1 MKRVFIKDVWLN
13 ECNHLA
19 GFIENI
25 RDKKFLCFIVLRDVS
40 GKIQL
45 TINKNDHPELVDVV
59 SKLTVDS
66 VVHVEG
72 RVIENENVKL
82 HGIEM
87 LVDKLQIDTIAAP
100 SPIVA
105 PKGEETELDLK
116 LDYRWIDLRTDKNL
130 LMFKVQTEF
139 VRLCREFLC
148 NKNFIEIHSPKL
160 LGTASES
167 GSEVFHVDYFDK
179 NAFLAQS
186 PQFYKQMAMAAG
198 FEGVFETGPVFRAEK
213 SHSRKH
219 ATEFSGLDIEFSYI
233 DSCDDVMK
241 FEQDMLVYAIA
252 GVKEKF
258 GDDIKNIFD
267 IDLVVPQ
274 VPFPVVSLKDL
285 YRDLEEM
292 YGYKVDDS
300 EKGDLTT
307 EGEKLCAKYSSEKF
321 GNEFLFVTGFSKEKR
336 AFYHMRNDDGT
347 TKSYD
352 LIWKGCEIT
361 TGAQREHRLEILKQQ
376 AEEKGLADDV
386 KFYLEFFKYGC
397 PPHGGFGIGIDRIT
411 MLIFNLSIKEAMF
424 IFRGPDRLNP

>member
-1 MKRVFIKDVWLN
+1 MKRALIKDIWLN
-13 ECNHLA
+13 EWNRLA
-19 GFIENI
+19 GFVENI

-45 TINKNDHPELVDVV
+45 TINKNDHPELSDVV

-66 VVHVEG
+66 IINVEG
-72 RVIENENVKL
+72 KIVANENVKL
-82 HGIEM
+82 NGIEM

-130 LMFKVQTEF
+130 LMFKVQSEF
-139 VRLCREFLC
+139 VHLCREFLC
-148 NKNFIEIHSPKL
+148 YKNFIEIHSPKL

-179 NAFLAQS
+179 DAFLAQS

-198 FEGVFETGPVFRAEK
+198 FERVFETGPVFRAEK

-219 ATEFSGLDIEFSYI
+219 ATEFSGFDVEFSFI
-233 DSCDDVMK
+233 DSCEDVMQL
-241 FEQDMLVYAIA
+241 EQDMLVYAIA

-267 IDLVVPQ
+267 IDLIIPQ
-274 VPFPVVSLKDL
+274 TPFPIVSLHDL

-307 EGEKLCAKYSSEKF
+307 EGEKLCAKYSLEKF
-321 GNEFLFVTGFSKEKR
+321 DNEFLFVTGFSKEKR

-411 MLIFNLSIKEAMF
+411 MLIFNLSIKESMF

>member
-13 ECNHLA
+13 EYNHLA

-72 RVIENENVKL
+72 RVIANANVKL
-82 HGIEM
+82 NGIEM
-87 LVDKLQIDTIAAP
+87 LVDKLQIYTIAAP

-139 VRLCREFLC
+139 VRLCRECLC

-307 EGEKLCAKYSSEKF
+307 ECEKLCAKYSLEKF

>member
-1 MKRVFIKDVWLN
+1 MKRVLIKDILLN
-13 ECNHLA
+13 EWHRLA

-45 TINKNDHPELVDVV
+45 TINKNDHPELSDVV

-66 VVHVEG
+66 VICVDG
-72 RVIENENVKL
+72 KVIENPNVKL
-82 HGIEM
+82 NGVEM
-87 LVDKLQIDTIAAP
+87 VVDKLQVETIAAP
-100 SPIVA
+100 SPIIA

-130 LMFKVQTEF
+130 LIFKVQSEF

-148 NKNFIEIHSPKL
+148 YKKFIEIHSPKL

-167 GSEVFHVDYFDK
+167 GAEVFRVDYFDK
-179 NAFLAQS
+179 NAYLAQS

-198 FEGVFETGPVFRAEK
+198 FERVFETGPVFRAEK

-219 ATEFSGLDIEFSYI
+219 ATEFSGLDVEFSFI
-233 DSCDDVMK
+233 DSCDDVMQL
-241 FEQDMLVYAIA
+241 EQDMLVYAMT
-252 GVKEKF
+252 GVGQKF
-258 GDDIKNIFD
+258 GADIKNIFD
-267 IDLVVPQ
+267 IDFVVPKA
-274 VPFPVVSLKDL
+274 PFPIVTLADL
-285 YRDLEEM
+285 YRDLEKE
-292 YGYKVDDS
+292 YGYKVDDE

-307 EGEKLCAKYSSEKF
+307 EAEKLCAKYSLEKF
-321 GNEFLFVTGFSKEKR
+321 GHEFLFVTGFSKEKR
-336 AFYHMRNDDGT
+336 AFYHMRNEDGT

-361 TGAQREHRLEILKQQ
+361 TGAQREHHLDILKQQ

-397 PPHGGFGIGIDRIT
+397 PPHGGFGLGIDRVT
-411 MLIFNLSIKEAMF
+411 MQIFNLSIKECLF
-424 IFRGPDRLNP
+424 VFRGPDRLNP